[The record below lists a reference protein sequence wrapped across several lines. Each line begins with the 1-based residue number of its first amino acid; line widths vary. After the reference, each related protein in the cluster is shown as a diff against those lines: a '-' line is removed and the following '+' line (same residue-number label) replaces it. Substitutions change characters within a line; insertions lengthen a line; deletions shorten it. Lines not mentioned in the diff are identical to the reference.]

1 MPQPLKRK
9 SKHGMPYEH
18 LPEIE
23 GWISKPETV
32 DSEERIRLFV
42 TSFRRSPEY
51 VPSEKKFLSGVKVG
65 F

>member
-1 MPQPLKRK
+1 
-9 SKHGMPYEH
+9 MPYEH

>member
-1 MPQPLKRK
+1 
-9 SKHGMPYEH
+9 MPYER

-23 GWISKPETV
+23 GWISKLETV